1 MTTDQNTIVGLY
13 TIYYGRSPDPSGLA
27 FWEQQPLSAT
37 QIAAEFGTSAEAK
50 QLYPF
55 LASPTIASPT
65 EFITQIYQNAFGRA
79 PDAGGLAYWTEFL
92 KTNNSP
98 TDIATFILTVAE
110 AAVGTDKTTLQNRAD
125 VALDFTTK
133 AVNGNVT
140 FDQSVAATS
149 NRIISTVTSDPATVT
164 AAQEASTVAIADINS
179 SGGGFTLL
187 STGAILTSDA
197 SINVSPSDKFLS
209 TADNQIKALTFLE
222 GAYIEDS
229 STSDN
234 DSLTATVITPYNN
247 VPVGGPAIINIENIE
262 LTGSLGTGIGSTI
275 NLSNITGAK
284 EVSLK
289 SGNLVIQGTD
299 NQALTLAAG
308 FQNQVDVLTEVNLT
322 SKLVLDGT
330 SAGTKIFLR
339 DYAGEDG
346 KSTLSID
353 VTGDSTITSLVDQQN
368 DPLLPYQSNIIIT
381 GEKDLTINGTLSLSD
396 NGLGT
401 QFARLDGSDY
411 TGKLSITTNNSDVN
425 TFVDIIGG
433 LSDDTFN
440 FTTFGGGT
448 GTFTRDTTI
457 NGNTGFDTLTVQG
470 IDAIPGNN
478 DALDFVTN
486 VEKIVFANSP
496 TGASSTITTL
506 DRLVAAGQTIEID
519 ASALAPGSLF
529 DFDGS
534 AETNG
539 SFNIK
544 GGADDDILTG
554 GDKNDI
560 LAGNGA
566 TLSPNTLTGGK
577 GSDQFV
583 MNQSSEIFG
592 SAMQLITD
600 FTTGAGGDTFGI
612 SASVYAGAPA
622 VGSVFETSIVSGAV
636 NASTTVLVQG
646 GLLGTN
652 TSTLNQVRFGV
663 DTTSRILYY
672 DADGNFA
679 SGSVAIASS
688 TNALDTLVGSNFVVI
703 A

>member
-1 MTTDQNTIVGLY
+1 MATDSNTIVGLY
-13 TIYYGRSPDPSGLA
+13 VMYYGRSPDPSGLA

-37 QIAAEFGTSAEAK
+37 EIAAEFGKSAEAK

-55 LASPTIASPT
+55 LAAPTIASPT
-65 EFITQIYQNAFGRA
+65 EFITQVYQNAFGRL
-79 PDAGGLAYWTEFL
+79 PDEGGLAYWTEFL
-92 KTNNSP
+92 QTNNSP
-98 TDIATFILTVAE
+98 TDIATFILTVAQG
-110 AAVGTDKTTLQNRAD
+110 ATGSDVVALQNRAD
-125 VALDFTTK
+125 VALDFTTQ
-133 AVNGNVT
+133 AVNGKVT
-140 FDQSVAATS
+140 FNQDVAATS
-149 NRIISTVTSDPATVT
+149 NQIIATVTDDPATVT
-164 AAQEASTVAIADINS
+164 AAKEASTIAIANINS

-234 DSLTATVITPYNN
+234 DTLTATVITPYDNA
-247 VPVGGPAIINIENIE
+247 PVGGPAIINIENIE

-289 SGNLVIQGTD
+289 SGNLVVQGTD

-308 FQNQVDVLTEVNLT
+308 FKNQVDVVTEPNLT
-322 SKLVLDGT
+322 SKLILDGT
-330 SAGTKIFLR
+330 VAGTKIFLT
-339 DYAGEDG
+339 DFPGDEG
-346 KSTLSID
+346 KSTVSIE
-353 VTGDSTITSLVDQQN
+353 VTADSTISSLVDTQGGLI
-368 DPLLPYQSNIIIT
+368 DYQSNIILT
-381 GEKDLTINGTLSLSD
+381 GEKNLTLNGTLSLFDSQD
-396 NGLGT
+396 GT
-401 QFARLDGSDY
+401 QYARLDGSDFA
-411 TGKLSITTNNSDVN
+411 GQLSITTNSTSVT
-425 TFVDIIGG
+425 TFIDIIGG

-440 FTTFGGGT
+440 FVTFGAGGT
-448 GTFTRDTTI
+448 LTNETTI
-457 NGNTGFDTLTVQG
+457 NGNEGFDTLTVQG
-470 IDAIPGNN
+470 TNFDAFN
-478 DALDFVTN
+478 FVTN

-496 TGASSTITTL
+496 TGASAAVTTL
-506 DRLVAAGQTIEID
+506 DRLVAAGQTVEID
-519 ASALAPGSLF
+519 ASALTGSFLF
-529 DFDGS
+529 FDGS

-539 SFNIK
+539 SFNVK
-544 GGADDDILTG
+544 GGASYDELTG
-554 GDKNDI
+554 GGKNDI

-566 TLSPNTLTGGK
+566 TALQNELWGGG

-583 MNQSSEIFG
+583 MNQTSEVGG
-592 SAMQLITD
+592 SAMQFIYD

-636 NASTTVLVQG
+636 NASTTVLVQN

-652 TSTLNQVRFGV
+652 TSALNQVRFGY
-663 DTTSRILYY
+663 DSATSNLYY

-679 SGSVAIASS
+679 SGSVAIAE
-688 TNALDTLVGSNFVVI
+688 TFAPLTGLIGSNFVAI